1 MDRWSAMIQNAR
13 AANVNAG
20 IADEIALVATLAAAG
35 CRIVKGPEQAVAM
48 LSELPALRQTRRIPK
63 ILSITE

>member
-20 IADEIALVATLAAAG
+20 ITDEIALVATLAV
-35 CRIVKGPEQAVAM
+35 RPKGHGGGP
-48 LSELPALRQTRRIPK
+48 
-63 ILSITE
+63 